1 MATQPAIAVIF
12 NLVMGFD
19 LRLCAGL
26 SHTVV
31 AIGAL
36 GAVLYG
42 LLQPSPTDPL
52 KPLLNFD
59 LAMVGHP
66 LNHDCCTSWHVRVAW
81 FSCVGLLHSQ
91 SRLHLLLV
99 QQVLVPS
106 MLFGISFGVVL
117 CPLSPEW
124 VQTVL
129 LSVLLMA
136 VTQKTFS
143 HGMTRWRHEQHERAC
158 ASDQLL

>member
-1 MATQPAIAVIF
+1 MKH
-12 NLVMGFD
+12 L
-19 LRLCAGL
+19 L
-26 SHTVV
+26 S
-31 AIGAL
+31 L
-36 GAVLYG
+36 
-42 LLQPSPTDPL
+42 
-52 KPLLNFD
+52 
-59 LAMVGHP
+59 
-66 LNHDCCTSWHVRVAW
+66 
-81 FSCVGLLHSQ
+81 SQ
-91 SRLHLLLV
+91 LHLLLL

-143 HGMTRWRHEQHERAC
+143 HGMTRWQQEQHDRGC
-158 ASDQLL
+158 ASAWLLCPCGLVSTLKTTFG

>member
-59 LAMVGHP
+59 LAMVGHRTEP
-66 LNHDCCTSWHVRVAW
+66 
-81 FSCVGLLHSQ
+81 
-91 SRLHLLLV
+91 
-99 QQVLVPS
+99 
-106 MLFGISFGVVL
+106 
-117 CPLSPEW
+117 CPLHI
-124 VQTVL
+124 
-129 LSVLLMA
+129 
-136 VTQKTFS
+136 VTRASNTF
-143 HGMTRWRHEQHERAC
+143 
-158 ASDQLL
+158 